1 MSQYDAIAR
10 PIMDF
15 DSQPRNADPYSAIL
29 PSKQIICSKNPLMAS
44 LRAGD
49 RLRQLAVESSKMD
62 FEHPDSA
69 PARKLNEILWKSV
82 KGVNSE
88 LPAIHKRRIGADVGD

>member
-15 DSQPRNADPYSAIL
+15 DSQPMNSDAFNAIL
-29 PSKQIICSKNPLMAS
+29 PAKQIICSMNPSVAS
-44 LRAGD
+44 LSPHD
-49 RLRQLAVESSKMD
+49 RLRELAVESSKMD

-69 PARKLNEILWKSV
+69 PAARLNEIIWKSI
-82 KGVNSE
+82 KGVNSR
-88 LPAIHKRRIGADVGD
+88 LPVSHNRRTNIDPGD